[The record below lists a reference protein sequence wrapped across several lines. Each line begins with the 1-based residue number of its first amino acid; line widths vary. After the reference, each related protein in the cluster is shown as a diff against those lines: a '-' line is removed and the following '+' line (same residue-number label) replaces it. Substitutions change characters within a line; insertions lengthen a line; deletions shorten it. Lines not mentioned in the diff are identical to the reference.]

1 MSGGPKKGPFEVKT
15 LRSRLMLALTIAL
28 LPVFLLGLVQ
38 AWIDARESMTQRRD
52 ELVSAADRAIDGLE
66 QNLARA
72 EGYLHVLSDEIQL
85 GRCKPV
91 YRKLEHEVLGLRNV
105 VYFDREG
112 EAVCTYNGEPGFK
125 ISNDYWID
133 RMMIG
138 DYRVRTGAFIAPYGR
153 EFLFGLLERVDDENG
168 EYAGSVGFAL
178 DAEQVAGYLRNNIK
192 ADEIDIAVVSSDG
205 MVFGSDV
212 FDFIDPEWL
221 TDEER
226 GEKNLL
232 IADRVID
239 RQARDVVI
247 DKIVIGGEDGKGN
260 LYVLLSR
267 PSPGLF
273 SEFIIAPASSIGLP
287 LLAFLFVFGTVWF
300 SIDRLVLKWLKRL
313 NRIALIYAG
322 GRYNLRAGGS
332 FGQAPD
338 EIEEFAQ
345 TLDVMA
351 ERIEIRDASLREAID
366 KRDEAVKEIHHRV
379 KNNLQIVTSFLNLQ
393 SRQVSD
399 PAARSALAAA
409 RHRIDALSI
418 VHRTLYQHERLE
430 IVSLKPFLEGL
441 LSHLSGALGMEEAD
455 IEMTW
460 SIVDAERNVD
470 DAIPLALFL
479 VEAVTNA
486 VKHGP
491 ETHGWIK
498 IDLTQSEDEAFRLK
512 IENKISEDLER
523 TTDSTG
529 LGNKLMKSFSRQ
541 LKAEMQTDISD
552 DGVYSLHLFLK

>member
-1 MSGGPKKGPFEVKT
+1 MSEGPKKGPFEVKT
-15 LRSRLMLALTIAL
+15 LRSRLLLALAIAL
-28 LPVFLLGLVQ
+28 MPVFVLGLVQ
-38 AWIDARESMTQRRD
+38 AWVDARESMNQRRD
-52 ELVSAADRAIDGLE
+52 ELISAADRAIDGLE

-91 YRKLEHEVLGLRNV
+91 YRKLENEVLGLRNV
-105 VYFDREG
+105 VYFDQDG

-133 RMMIG
+133 RMESG
-138 DYRVRTGAFIAPYGR
+138 EYRIRTGAFIAPYGK
-153 EFLFGLLERVDDENG
+153 EFLFGLLERVDDQSG
-168 EYAGSVGFAL
+168 EFAGSAGFAL
-178 DAEQVAGYLRNNIK
+178 DAEQVAGYLRNNIR
-192 ADEIDIAVVSSDG
+192 ADEIDIAIVSSDG

-212 FDFIDPEWL
+212 FDLIDPEWL
-221 TDEER
+221 NEER
-226 GEKNLL
+226 GGEDNLL

-239 RQARDVVI
+239 GEARDVVVERI
-247 DKIVIGGEDGKGN
+247 EIGGEGGRGD
-260 LYVLLSR
+260 LFVLLSR

-273 SEFIIAPASSIGLP
+273 SEFAIAPASSVGLP

-322 GRYNLRAGGS
+322 GRYNLRAGSS
-332 FGQAPD
+332 FSQAPD
-338 EIEEFAQ
+338 EIEEFAH

-351 ERIEIRDASLREAID
+351 ERVETRDASLREAIG

-399 PAARSALAAA
+399 PGARSALAAA

-430 IVSLKPFLEGL
+430 IVSLKPFLQGL
-441 LSHLSGALGMEEAD
+441 LSHLAGALGMEEAET
-455 IEMTW
+455 EMTW
-460 SIVDAERNVD
+460 SVVDAERNVD

-491 ETHGWIK
+491 EMYGRIR
-498 IDLTQSEDEAFRLK
+498 IDLSQPDDGMFNLTV
-512 IENKISEDLER
+512 ENTVSEDLER
-523 TTDSTG
+523 AEDSTG
-529 LGNKLMKSFSRQ
+529 LGNRLMKSFAKQ
-541 LKAEMQTDISD
+541 LKAEMQTETTD
-552 DGVYSLHLFLK
+552 DGLYRVSLILK